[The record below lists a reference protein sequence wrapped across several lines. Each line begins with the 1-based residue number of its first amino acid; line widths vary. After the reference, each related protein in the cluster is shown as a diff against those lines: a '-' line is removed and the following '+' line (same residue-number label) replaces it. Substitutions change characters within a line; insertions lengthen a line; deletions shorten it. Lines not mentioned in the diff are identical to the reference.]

1 MTITR
6 VINGQEVQI
15 ELTTSEMFQLFDETQ
30 ENFDMQDLEQVLDEE
45 CIYLSEDEKKT
56 ATRRY
61 RDSIMNEWYETMLSV
76 IQNVINE
83 RDPAEEAYEQALIAK
98 SAITEP
104 ENNPAE

>member
-6 VINGQEVQI
+6 TIIGQEVQI
-15 ELTTSEMFQLFDETQ
+15 KLTTSEMFQLFDEIQ
-30 ENFDMQDLEQVLDEE
+30 ENFDMQDLELVLDEE
-45 CIYLSEDEKKT
+45 GIYLSKDEKKK
-56 ATRRY
+56 AVNRY
-61 RDSIMNEWYETMLSV
+61 RDDVIRPWYETMLSA

-83 RDPAEEAYEQALIAK
+83 RDSAEEAYEQDLIAK